1 MSGPSKVRRLRP
13 PEPEPPFDA
22 GRHLETT
29 AEILRRADRAASP
42 VPWTYIAW
50 GLVGPAYYAPWFKLF
65 PAADAT
71 LAPSLGLLLAG
82 AATALTVVEFARVGR
97 DRVTY
102 LDRQAFA
109 TFALVTTLLWSLKAL
124 WFGSGLIGGEAY
136 AIVWSLGL
144 AIPLIVLG
152 LGGVRPLLAGG
163 LVLVAAI
170 VAGSFARTYLADI
183 LAAGNLLGIAGPG
196 AWYLAR
202 RRTT

>member
-1 MSGPSKVRRLRP
+1 MSEPRKVSPLRRHA
-13 PEPEPPFDA
+13 PEPPFDA
-22 GRHLETT
+22 SGHLDT
-29 AEILRRADRAASP
+29 AVEILRRADRAASP

-65 PAADAT
+65 PAADPV
-71 LAPSLGLLLAG
+71 LAPSLGLMLAG
-82 AATALTVVEFARVGR
+82 AATALTIVDFARVGR

-109 TFALVTTLLWSLKAL
+109 TFALVTTLLWSLKAV
-124 WFGSGLIGGEAY
+124 WFGTGLVGGAAY
-136 AIVWSLGL
+136 ALIWSLGL

-170 VAGSFARTYLADI
+170 VAASFARTYLGDI
-183 LAAGNLLGIAGPG
+183 LAVGNLLGIAGPG
-196 AWYLAR
+196 VWYLVR
-202 RRTT
+202 RRA